1 MSSMFFK
8 NILIADVQKHTARFI
23 SFEKG
28 LNVITS
34 SENHVGKSS
43 VIKSLYDTLGAEVHF
58 DARWDKDTKLTAVT
72 IDVDGTEYKIV
83 RFIKKFAILKG
94 AELVLL
100 SDSVTRQ
107 LAPKLAEIFDF
118 SVYLAEKGGNK
129 KVVQAPP
136 AFTFMPYYIDQDK
149 GWNELYDS
157 FERMDQFA
165 KPERAKSLYFHLGLY
180 TKSRIEL
187 QAKKDRL
194 RDQIKELQ
202 EAEQR
207 LVITVK
213 ALTEELNNI
222 IPADNEEEL
231 ERHLATPKKEIEEL
245 VQEIGRVRN
254 RIQELNTAL
263 QQHEN
268 QLDII
273 KQFQQIQIH
282 GEAEKKAR
290 HVCPQCGYEFDDELY
305 DLVRSNYNQSNAE
318 YLRAQIE
325 LIVNNI
331 RAELKSQEERY
342 VTLMAKLKEQEKVYD
357 ESQDAYDAYLRHRG
371 LKDTVRKYSLEL
383 AENRIKQSDCDDEIK
398 DINKELQKVPDKK
411 EIEQTYISFVK
422 QNIIALS
429 AWTQEY
435 DGKIK
440 LLKALNAQGSL
451 LPKIILSQYNALY
464 QTMAGMNSS
473 VIRFPFVVDSPR
485 EKESSVS
492 SSKEILNMIAR
503 ITSLPQIILAT
514 VDYDTF
520 GVDDGGKVNKIYLE
534 TQFSVLNEAMY
545 TERAEEIE
553 GLYHLMTSDK
563 Q

>member
-8 NILIADVQKHTARFI
+8 SILLADVQKHTARFI

-28 LNVITS
+28 MNVITS
-34 SENHVGKSS
+34 SENHVGKSA

-58 DARWDKDTKLTAVT
+58 DARWNKDTKLTAVT

-83 RFIKKFAILKG
+83 RFIKQFAIMKG
-94 AELVLL
+94 PDLVLL
-100 SDSVTRQ
+100 CDSVTRQ
-107 LAPKLAEIFDF
+107 LAPKLAEIFGF

-149 GWNELYDS
+149 GWNDLYNS

-165 KPERAKSLYFHLGLY
+165 KLERAKSLYFHLGLY

-194 RDQIKELQ
+194 KDEIKELQ

-213 ALTEELNNI
+213 ALSVELNNI

-231 ERHLATPKKEIEEL
+231 ERHLSIPKKEIEAL
-245 VQEIGRVRN
+245 VQRIGHVRN

-273 KQFQQIQIH
+273 KEFQQLQIP

-290 HVCPQCGYEFDDELY
+290 HVCPQCGYVFDDELY
-305 DLVRSNYNQSNAE
+305 NLVRNNYNQSNAK

-331 RAELKSQEERY
+331 RAELKTQEEQY
-342 VTLMAKLKEQEKVYD
+342 VEMLTKLKEKEKVYD
-357 ESQDAYDAYLRHRG
+357 ESEDAYGVYLRHRG
-371 LKDTVRKYSLEL
+371 LKDTVKKYSLEL
-383 AENRIKQSDCDDEIK
+383 ANNRFRQSDCEDKIK
-398 DINKELQKVPDKK
+398 DINKELKKVPDKK
-411 EIEQTYISFVK
+411 RIEQTYVAFVK
-422 QNIIALS
+422 QNIIALR
-429 AWTQEY
+429 AWTPEY

-440 LLKALNAQGSL
+440 LLKAMNAQGSL
-451 LPKIILSQYNALY
+451 LPKIILSQYNALF
-464 QTMAGMNSS
+464 QTMAVMNST
-473 VIRFPFVVDSPR
+473 VMRFPFVVDSPR
-485 EKESSVS
+485 EKESSIS
-492 SSKEILNMIAR
+492 SSKEILNMITS
-503 ITSLPQIILAT
+503 IKSLPQVILAT

-520 GVDDGGKVNKIYLE
+520 CVDDGRSVNKIYLD
-534 TQFSVLNEAMY
+534 TQFNVLNEAMY
-545 TERAEEIE
+545 TERVEEIE
-553 GLYHLMTSDK
+553 GLYHLMTSK
-563 Q
+563 EK